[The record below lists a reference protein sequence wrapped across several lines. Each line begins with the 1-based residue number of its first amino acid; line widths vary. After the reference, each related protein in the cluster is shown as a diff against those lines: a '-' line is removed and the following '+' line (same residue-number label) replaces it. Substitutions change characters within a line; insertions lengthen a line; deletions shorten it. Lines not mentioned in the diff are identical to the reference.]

1 MRSLIAHNLV
11 RDLRNNLLKGIAL
24 GLFVATGFSAW
35 VTFLRLTAGTSPFDR
50 LRTTY
55 LATVELYYGGALV
68 GGTLIGLFLPLGR
81 WPLGAALLGMLGV
94 FPLYFGVALTT
105 SGAASTFTVHNL
117 ASSSV
122 IAFFVGG
129 AVGIGS
135 WLRDNPESHGLIQA
149 LRRPTIT
156 TVAVLWLA
164 AGGLAASSY
173 FGLSRWTGSWPPDLV
188 IFLALALFVIP
199 IVLAVLVTWVWAKPR
214 I

>member
-1 MRSLIAHNLV
+1 LTAHNLV

-68 GGTLIGLFLPLGR
+68 GGTLIGLFLPLRR
-81 WPLGAALLGMLGV
+81 WPLGSALLGVLGV

-105 SGAASTFTVHNL
+105 SGAGSTFTANNL

-122 IAFFVGG
+122 LAFFVGG
-129 AVGIGS
+129 AVGIWS

-149 LRRPTIT
+149 LRRPTIRT
-156 TVAVLWLA
+156 LAVLWLA

-173 FGLSRWTGSWPPDLV
+173 FGLSRWTGRWPPDLV
-188 IFLALALFVIP
+188 IFLAGALFVIP
-199 IVLAVLVTWVWAKPR
+199 ILIALLVTWVWAKPR
-214 I
+214 IK